1 MVFRLESLPRWLRD
15 VVPLLIWMVL
25 IFSFSAQSTLLDL
38 QNDTDEKIFYKA
50 AHVLVYAVL
59 TWLWWRV
66 LAPQRQFTW
75 FVLSLALTLAALY
88 GLSDEIHQLFVPGRH
103 GRLADVLF
111 DTAGG
116 LVMILLIRQV
126 KWLRTFPD
134 SLSFPVSGKL
144 GGES

>member
-15 VVPLLIWMVL
+15 VVPLLMWMAL
-25 IFSFSAQSTLLDL
+25 IFYFSAQSSLLDL
-38 QNDTDEKIFYKA
+38 QNDTNEKIFYKG
-50 AHVLVYAVL
+50 AHMLVYAVL

-66 LAPQRQFTW
+66 LTPQRQLTW
-75 FVLSLALTLAALY
+75 PVLLLALALAALY
-88 GLSDEIHQLFVPGRH
+88 GISDEIHQLFVPKRY
-103 GRLADVLF
+103 GRLADVFF

-116 LVMILLIRQV
+116 LAMILLIRRV

-134 SLSFPVSGKL
+134 SLSFPVTGKL